1 MTFICEF
8 CCKDFA
14 TKSSLNNHKIKTK
27 YCLQIQKEKG
37 IIDSAKGEEICIHC
51 NKSFYQKNSK
61 LMHEKICKDRIS
73 LEIESKNRICH
84 DLLNTYENDIKV
96 LKDDRDFYK
105 LELERKEYFYKLELD
120 KKDDLIKLLLI
131 KEDFY
136 KSELSKKD
144 DLVKLSIEKSG
155 VVNNTT
161 MTTSSSNKQINKQVN
176 VMNCLDLSDERLKKA
191 ADNYTFD
198 HYNRAEAG
206 MVDWCINNVI
216 KDKDE
221 MLYRCTDKNRRVF
234 TFKTILGDTI
244 LDPNATQL
252 KSSIKPIL
260 AEKLKGY
267 KKINCKLMGED
278 SDDDNNEK
286 VDAYLRLHAINKEMG
301 IEFEKELVKKTY
313 NIT

>member
-1 MTFICEF
+1 MSFPCEF
-8 CCKDFA
+8 CDKYFSSR
-14 TKSSLNNHKIKTK
+14 SSLNSHKIRTK

-37 IIDSAKGEEICIHC
+37 VIEAVKGDEICIHC
-51 NKSFYQKNSK
+51 KKSFHQKISK
-61 LMHEKICKDRIS
+61 INHEKICKINFDCENKS
-73 LEIESKNRICH
+73 IET
-84 DLLNTYENDIKV
+84 DNTIRTLTMKIQDYESYIKV
-96 LKDDRDFYK
+96 LKEKEDFYK
-105 LELERKEYFYKLELD
+105 SELLNKEAFYKSELL
-120 KKDDLIKLLLI
+120 KK
-131 KEDFY
+131 EEFY

-144 DLVKLSIEKSG
+144 ELIKLSIEKSIEKSG
-155 VVNNTT
+155 IITNNNNS
-161 MTTSSSNKQINKQVN
+161 TSSSNKQINKQVN

-313 NIT
+313 NII

>member
-1 MTFICEF
+1 MSFQCEF
-8 CCKDFA
+8 CSKYFV
-14 TKSSLNNHKIKTK
+14 TKTSLNTHKMKTK
-27 YCLQIQKEKG
+27 YCLQIQKDKG
-37 IIDSAKGEEICIHC
+37 LIFDVKGEEFCIHC
-51 NKSFYQKNSK
+51 DKSFHQKSSK
-61 LMHEKICKDRIS
+61 LIHENNCKNKILSEKESLIQEIKDS
-73 LEIESKNRICH
+73 LKTQS
-84 DLLNTYENDIKV
+84 DLINTYENDIKT
-96 LKDDRDFYK
+96 LKCEKEFYK
-105 LELERKEYFYKLELD
+105 SELA
-120 KKDDLIKLLLI
+120 KKDDLIKL
-131 KEDFY
+131 
-136 KSELSKKD
+136 
-144 DLVKLSIEKSG
+144 SIEKSG
-155 VVNNTT
+155 IITNNNNS
-161 MTTSSSNKQINKQVN
+161 TSSSSTKLINKQIN

-198 HYNRAEAG
+198 HYNRAAAG

-313 NIT
+313 NII

>member
-1 MTFICEF
+1 MSFPCEF
-8 CCKDFA
+8 CDKYFSSR
-14 TKSSLNNHKIKTK
+14 SSLNNHKSKTK

-37 IIDSAKGEEICIHC
+37 LIDDIKRNENCLYCESSFLYKNAKIKHEEICKNKIILLNDNIKRDYELKIHEL
-51 NKSFYQKNSK
+51 NSK
-61 LMHEKICKDRIS
+61 LHDQDIKIQ
-73 LEIESKNRICH
+73 NQ
-84 DLLNTYENDIKV
+84 NDIINIYKHEIKI
-96 LKDDRDFYK
+96 LK
-105 LELERKEYFYKLELD
+105 EKEE
-120 KKDDLIKLLLI
+120 
-131 KEDFY
+131 FY

-144 DLVKLSIEKSG
+144 DLVKLSIEKSIEKSG

-176 VMNCLDLSDERLKKA
+176 ITNCLDLSDERLKKA

-216 KDKDE
+216 KDKDQ

>member
-1 MTFICEF
+1 MSFQCEF
-8 CCKDFA
+8 CSKYFV
-14 TKSSLNNHKIKTK
+14 TKTSLNTHKMKTK
-27 YCLQIQKEKG
+27 YCLQIQKDKG
-37 IIDSAKGEEICIHC
+37 LIFDVKGEEFCIHC
-51 NKSFYQKNSK
+51 DKSFHQKSSK
-61 LMHEKICKDRIS
+61 LIHENNCKNKILSEKESLIQEIKDS
-73 LEIESKNRICH
+73 LKTQS
-84 DLLNTYENDIKV
+84 DLINTYENDIKT
-96 LKDDRDFYK
+96 LKCEKEFYK
-105 LELERKEYFYKLELD
+105 SELA
-120 KKDDLIKLLLI
+120 KKDDLIKL
-131 KEDFY
+131 
-136 KSELSKKD
+136 
-144 DLVKLSIEKSG
+144 SIEKSG
-155 VVNNTT
+155 IITNNNNS
-161 MTTSSSNKQINKQVN
+161 TSSSSTKLINKQIN

-198 HYNRAEAG
+198 HYNRAAAG
-206 MVDWCINNVI
+206 MVDWCVNNVI
-216 KDKDE
+216 KDNDG

-252 KSSIKPIL
+252 KSSLKPIL